1 MPPPYRYA
9 AGRNRTKPSTSPEA
23 PVLTRTGASLFR
35 RPLSVSV
42 RAVMRST
49 RFDLIFL
56 VVLRPLLIREF
67 TYPHLLTPM
76 TLRARGFIRSKG
88 ANFMSQLVTRFWKE
102 ESGATAIEYG
112 LIAAGISVAII
123 AAVNGIG
130 TKLNTSFGSI
140 STQLK

>member
-23 PVLTRTGASLFR
+23 PVLTRTGASPFR

-42 RAVMRST
+42 RTVMRST

-76 TLRARGFIRSKG
+76 TLRAPW
-88 ANFMSQLVTRFWKE
+88 V
-102 ESGATAIEYG
+102 Y
-112 LIAAGISVAII
+112 
-123 AAVNGIG
+123 
-130 TKLNTSFGSI
+130 
-140 STQLK
+140 